1 MEIFLK
7 TFLKRLFFVL
17 IDARIPEV
25 IHGFFC
31 RRFSFLVKTV
41 NGACL
46 SNTELNVKVKS
57 ETPWLMFDFFK
68 SVILIDE
75 NALKCTQIHENA
87 FKNTKSH
94 SFTDNTT
101 N

>member
-1 MEIFLK
+1 MEFFLK

-17 IDARIPEV
+17 IDARIPGV

-46 SNTELNVKVKS
+46 SNTELSVEVKF
-57 ETPWLMFDFFK
+57 ETPWLMFDLFINQSINFLDPL
-68 SVILIDE
+68 ILGGSMHV
-75 NALKCTQIHENA
+75 LR
-87 FKNTKSH
+87 S
-94 SFTDNTT
+94 T
-101 N
+101 NMH

>member
-1 MEIFLK
+1 MEFFLK

-17 IDARIPEV
+17 IDARIPGV

-46 SNTELNVKVKS
+46 SNTELNVEVRF
-57 ETPWLMFDFFK
+57 ETPWLMFDLFQ
-68 SVILIDE
+68 SVILIGE
-75 NALKCTQIHENA
+75 NAES
-87 FKNTKSH
+87 KSRRY
-94 SFTDNTT
+94 SFLRTFS
-101 N
+101 

>member
-1 MEIFLK
+1 MK

-17 IDARIPEV
+17 IDARMLGV

-31 RRFSFLVKTV
+31 KRFSLLVKTI

-46 SNTELNVKVKS
+46 SDTELNVEVKF
-57 ETPWLMFDFFK
+57 ETPWLMFDLFK

-75 NALKCTQIHENA
+75 NAES
-87 FKNTKSH
+87 KSRR
-94 SFTDNTT
+94 
-101 N
+101 